1 MLRADNNMGVSVH
14 SHMSKP
20 LDIYMRERER
30 ERERERDVRLNVNS
44 WLKNLYV
51 ENFKY
56 MSLLEKFK

>member
-30 ERERERDVRLNVNS
+30 EREREICKIEREFLT
-44 WLKNLYV
+44 
-51 ENFKY
+51 
-56 MSLLEKFK
+56 

>member
-1 MLRADNNMGVSVH
+1 MLHADDNMGVSVH

-20 LDIYMRERER
+20 LDIYIWER

>member
-30 ERERERDVRLNVNS
+30 ERERCKIEREFLT
-44 WLKNLYV
+44 
-51 ENFKY
+51 
-56 MSLLEKFK
+56 